1 VRYRTVSLWSA
12 HVRCHRNDNGI
23 VSLVSCGIPM
33 GTTCALPRTAL
44 RHSSSTSVGVC
55 TGSLASLVALVQS
68 TMAVMRL
75 DMEVALLSTM
85 HASS

>member
-1 VRYRTVSLWSA
+1 
-12 HVRCHRNDNGI
+12 
-23 VSLVSCGIPM
+23 M
-33 GTTCALPRTAL
+33 
-44 RHSSSTSVGVC
+44 C